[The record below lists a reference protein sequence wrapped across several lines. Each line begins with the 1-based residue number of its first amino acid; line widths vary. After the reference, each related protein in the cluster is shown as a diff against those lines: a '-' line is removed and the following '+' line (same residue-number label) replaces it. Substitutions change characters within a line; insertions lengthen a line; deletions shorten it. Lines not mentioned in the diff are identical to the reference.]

1 MNAIL
6 RSFVSICLLRMG
18 PQDLPA
24 APALLVIAIF
34 LYMATG
40 MIVAAQHMSMA
51 GAIGLATLDTALF
64 GFMLFL
70 LLWIQQKLER
80 FQQTFTALLGTGAL
94 LELVAVPLLMWQQH
108 GIDISAETLTTGAII
123 ASLLLWVWLFWSL
136 LVIGHIIRHAIDTIL
151 PIGVL
156 LGVLYMFVT
165 FSVTRSLFFSAPV

>member
-1 MNAIL
+1 MKAIL
-6 RSFVSICLLRMG
+6 WSFVSICLLRMR

-24 APALLVIAIF
+24 APVLMVFAALL
-34 LYMATG
+34 YMGTG
-40 MIVAAQHMSMA
+40 MIIAVQHMSTA
-51 GAIGLATLDTALF
+51 GAIGLVVMDTVLL

-70 LLWIQQKLER
+70 LLWIQQKTER

-94 LELVAVPLLMWQQH
+94 LELIAAPLLMWQQQ
-108 GIDISAETLTTGAII
+108 GIDVSTETLTTGAII

-136 LVIGHIIRHAIDTIL
+136 VVIGHIIRNAIETIL